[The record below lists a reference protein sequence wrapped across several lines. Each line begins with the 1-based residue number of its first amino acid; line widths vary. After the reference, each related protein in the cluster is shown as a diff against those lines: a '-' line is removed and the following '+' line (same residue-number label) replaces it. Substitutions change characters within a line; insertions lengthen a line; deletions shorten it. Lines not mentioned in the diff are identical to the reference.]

1 MSAGDHN
8 SQQAVPLGAALL
20 SVVGPAIQVPASVA
34 GLKSSPGQRREGR
47 AAGAFAASPLGP
59 GAFAGCVA
67 GGVDGALWG
76 VFTAPIVSFGH
87 TVLTEVGMNIAYNNQ
102 INNVCSKL

>member
-1 MSAGDHN
+1 VQGVN
-8 SQQAVPLGAALL
+8 EIKAALPSNL
-20 SVVGPAIQVPASVA
+20 KIAAGEGFVG
-34 GLKSSPGQRREGR
+34 GLIGGC
-47 AAGAFAASPLGP
+47 AAGAFTMSWGGP
-59 GAFAGCVA
+59 ATGFAGCVA

-87 TVLTEVGMNIAYNNQ
+87 STLDALGLQFAYNNQ